1 MSAILIDH
9 VSFQYPNRS
18 NQVIKDLSLSVKEHQ
33 LMAII
38 GKSGCGKST
47 LIRLI
52 AGLLPSDNGCIEVK
66 NGLKLG
72 IVFQD
77 PRLLPWKTVY
87 ENVELAIRDEGYLQ
101 RKQAILESLELVG
114 LTQVAN
120 YYPSELSGGM
130 AQRAALA
137 RALVQSPDILLMDE
151 PFGALDAITRTQI
164 QVDFEKIQQSK
175 RMTVILITH
184 EVSEAVR
191 LADQV
196 VVFSNGQIEHSL
208 AVDLPHPRSITDM
221 SVVEYAAKVMNFL
234 TLSK

>member
-1 MSAILIDH
+1 M
-9 VSFQYPNRS
+9 
-18 NQVIKDLSLSVKEHQ
+18 
-33 LMAII
+33 
-38 GKSGCGKST
+38 
-47 LIRLI
+47 
-52 AGLLPSDNGCIEVK
+52 
-66 NGLKLG
+66 
-72 IVFQD
+72 
-77 PRLLPWKTVY
+77 
-87 ENVELAIRDEGYLQ
+87 AIRDEGYLQ

-221 SVVEYAAKVMNFL
+221 SVVEYVAKVMNFL
-234 TLSK
+234 TFSK

>member
-1 MSAILIDH
+1 MSAILMDH

-18 NQVIKDLSLSVKEHQ
+18 HQVIQDLSLSIKEHQ

-52 AGLLPSDNGCIEVK
+52 AGLLAPDNGRIDVK

-87 ENVELAIRDEGYLQ
+87 ENVELAIRDVAYLQ

-114 LTQVAN
+114 LTHAAN

-196 VVFSNGQIEHSL
+196 VIFSNGRINHCLS
-208 AVDLPHPRSITDM
+208 VDLPHPRSITDM
-221 SVVEYAAKVMNFL
+221 SVVEHVAKVMNFL